1 MFDAV
6 VSKEQHQLYAPN
18 DHTCHFRVCGR
29 GIVSQAQ
36 PTSLAV
42 FGPLLRAC
50 FATSKMDLILRMA
63 PSASDNGR
71 SLPLSDIGS
80 SCPFAINGMDRSAAY
95 TAWREILTICRPQ
108 ITTRLLSSTLT
119 LHAENHGD
127 TVQYSQINQMSTLR
141 PLALGWSQCFDFAL
155 PRCSVG
161 GCDPI

>member
-1 MFDAV
+1 LRSASPSQPAKGTPFLRSAEPNSLAEGWGMFDAV

-95 TAWREILTICRPQ
+95 TAWREGLTICRPQ

-119 LHAENHGD
+119 LHAEIME
-127 TVQYSQINQMSTLR
+127 TRLSIR
-141 PLALGWSQCFDFAL
+141 
-155 PRCSVG
+155 R
-161 GCDPI
+161 